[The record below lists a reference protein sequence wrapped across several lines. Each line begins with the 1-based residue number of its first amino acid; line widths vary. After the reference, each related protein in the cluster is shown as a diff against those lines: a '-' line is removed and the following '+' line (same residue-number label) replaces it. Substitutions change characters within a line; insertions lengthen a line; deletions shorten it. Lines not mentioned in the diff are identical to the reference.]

1 MKIGTLAKKV
11 RLTPHTLRYY
21 ERIGLLPPIYR
32 DASGQRDYDDAT
44 LQRLDFLGKMRTTGM
59 PLRQMQHYV
68 TLVAEGD
75 NTQHERR
82 ALWKRT
88 VTWFAPVFLSWKAA
102 SPYWIKRSRAI
113 ALSLCQTQQEIPNE
127 IRTIWFNWP

>member
-1 MKIGTLAKKV
+1 M
-11 RLTPHTLRYY
+11 RYY

-82 ALWKRT
+82 ALLEAHRD
-88 VTWFAPVFLSWKAA
+88 VV
-102 SPYWIKRSRAI
+102 RARI
-113 ALSLCQTQQEIPNE
+113 LELESCLAVLDKKIEGYCSFPMSDTAGDPQ
-127 IRTIWFNWP
+127 